1 MTCTGSFFV
10 FINFMILQTQDVA
23 AGIRYDERRNYVL
36 PPIFVYME
44 YVLLSTTLCIYKI
57 CNRNPV
63 QFINISS
70 LNTFAI
76 FLLPFSILAAIH
88 LFTRSVTK
96 SQISTSP
103 VKKLVAATSGVYMFI
118 HISCIMPV

>member
-23 AGIRYDERRNYVL
+23 AGIRYDERRNDVL

-70 LNTFAI
+70 LNTFTI

-96 SQISTSP
+96 SKISTSP

-118 HISCIMPV
+118 HIL